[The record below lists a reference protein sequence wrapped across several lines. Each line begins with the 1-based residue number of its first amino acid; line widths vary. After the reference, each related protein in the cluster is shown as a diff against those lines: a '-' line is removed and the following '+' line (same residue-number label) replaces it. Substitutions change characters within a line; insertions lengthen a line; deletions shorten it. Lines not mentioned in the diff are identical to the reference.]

1 MENHPIPQDIT
12 GFQFKLIGDMT
23 IKQFAYLAAG
33 VILGWITYILPIII
47 FVKIPILLTFVGLG
61 VAAAFLPIEGRPFDV
76 MIGNYFKALFSPTQ
90 YIYQKIGGH
99 MWLPDASVQNQK
111 IPQNTPS
118 GSNSDSS
125 QKLKDFLKKL
135 PQKPK
140 NKLDEKEMNFLNSLG
155 FSPAGSITPSA
166 TVGDSVYNKLVSD
179 QHPVNMPI
187 PSQPEEKKEPDKNTE
202 TKLNQEEEE
211 LKQKLEIAKA
221 TEKTQ
226 AGSPQYDTA
235 HQKVLDLEKF
245 LSDVLSQKQNLENQI
260 LELRKKIDVQGQNVL
275 TPAIAIPKQES
286 QTVRVV
292 PKEMGKTAG
301 LPFVSDVPNLIMGII
316 KGPRQNPLA
325 NILVEVKDASGNPV
339 RAFKTNALGQFAS
352 ATPLGNG
359 IYTMSFEDPKEQ
371 NKFDVVEIKA
381 EGNVLMPLEVT
392 SLDQRE
398 ELRQSLF
405 SAKS

>member
-23 IKQFAYLAAG
+23 IKQFAYLAVG
-33 VILGWITYILPIII
+33 IFLGWITYILPILIY
-47 FVKIPILLTFVGLG
+47 VKIPILITFVGLG

-99 MWLPDASVQNQK
+99 MWFPDPPIQNQQV
-111 IPQNTPS
+111 PQNITS
-118 GSNSDSS
+118 DSNADSS
-125 QKLKDFLKKL
+125 QKLKEFLKTL

-155 FSPAGSITPSA
+155 FSPSDNITPSSA
-166 TVGDSVYNKLVSD
+166 AGDSAFNKLFLS
-179 QHPVNMPI
+179 QHPVDLPL
-187 PSQPEEKKEPDKNTE
+187 PTQPEEKKEPDKNTE
-202 TKLNQEEEE
+202 VKLDQED
-211 LKQKLEIAKA
+211 LKPKQELEIAKT
-221 TEKTQ
+221 TEKAQ
-226 AGSPQYDTA
+226 AGSPQSDTF
-235 HQKVLDLEKF
+235 H
-245 LSDVLSQKQNLENQI
+245 
-260 LELRKKIDVQGQNVL
+260 QNVSAPIVSMP
-275 TPAIAIPKQES
+275 TEVNQPAGAGTGK
-286 QTVRVV
+286 
-292 PKEMGKTAG
+292 MGKAAG

-325 NILVEVKDASGNPV
+325 SIMVEVKDTNGNPV

-352 ATPLGNG
+352 ATPLENG
-359 IYTMSFEDPKEQ
+359 TYTMSFEDPKGE
-371 NKFDVVEIKA
+371 NKFKVVEIKT
-381 EGNVLMPLEVT
+381 EGNVLMPIEIT

-405 SAKS
+405 NNA

>member
-23 IKQFAYLAAG
+23 IKQFAYLAGG
-33 VILGWITYILPIII
+33 VILGWITYILPILI
-47 FVKIPILLTFVGLG
+47 FVKVPILITFVGLG

-99 MWLPDASVQNQK
+99 MWFPDTPVQNQK
-111 IPQNTPS
+111 VSQNITPS
-118 GSNSDSS
+118 NNADSS
-125 QKLKDFLKKL
+125 QKLKEFLKTL

-140 NKLDEKEMNFLNSLG
+140 NKLDEKETNFLNSLG
-155 FSPAGSITPSA
+155 FSPAGSTAPSA
-166 TVGDSVYNKLVSD
+166 NIGNSAYNKLISN
-179 QHPVNMPI
+179 QHPADLPL
-187 PSQPEEKKEPDKNTE
+187 PTQTEEKKEPDRNIE
-202 TKLNQEEEE
+202 AKLNQEEIK
-211 LKQKLEIAKA
+211 LKQELEIAKSA
-221 TEKTQ
+221 EKTQ
-226 AGSPQYDTA
+226 AGSP
-235 HQKVLDLEKF
+235 V
-245 LSDVLSQKQNLENQI
+245 
-260 LELRKKIDVQGQNVL
+260 
-275 TPAIAIPKQES
+275 AIPKQES

-316 KGPRQNPLA
+316 KGPRQNPLSS
-325 NILVEVKDASGNPV
+325 IMVEVKDINGNPV

-359 IYTMSFEDPKEQ
+359 TYTMSFEDPKAQ

-381 EGNVLMPLEVT
+381 TGAVLMPLEVT

-405 SAKS
+405 SAKG